1 MRNIM
6 PMQKQSHW
14 VSAFGAPAPEL
25 GNETQNLINN
35 LIAAGK
41 FAAKDVAYIST
52 LERPVLNGHFK
63 ATSERLNRLRRM
75 CQTWDIDIK
84 LTEIKSHR
92 PLIGPIIVALKKM
105 LFPILKILLKDFV
118 KAQREF
124 NAATIMLLAEICN
137 EQPQTT
143 DTENIERPK

>member
-1 MRNIM
+1 
-6 PMQKQSHW
+6 
-14 VSAFGAPAPEL
+14 VSSFGKPDHVL
-25 GNETQNLINN
+25 CDETQRVINE

-41 FAAKDVAYIST
+41 FTAKDIAYISS
-52 LERPVLNGHFK
+52 LERPVLNGSFK
-63 ATSERLNRLRRM
+63 ASPEQLTRLRRL

-92 PLIGPIIVALKKM
+92 PIIGPVIVALKKM

-137 EQPQTT
+137 NPETSANESTQS
-143 DTENIERPK
+143 RPTK